1 MPGWHVAM
9 GRVLQRLFIFYP
21 KYLQHLDGMDH
32 GRQHSLSKFVDDN
45 NIGRVAGTKNGRL
58 IPDTLDWTW
67 GWRQQKPWEAQEV
80 QLLHHGLTSHV
91 SQYRLGRKLVVYLT
105 WQLIRQATALA
116 YSRLFEHNQRKLF
129 HYPHLDGADEA
140 TSTPFDC
147 ALTPSLTDLR
157 KKEVIRVWCRTI
169 KLFRNLEHM
178 SFVKSLKEVCSL

>member
-1 MPGWHVAM
+1 MDCFVSSKWAALPVSRLVIKGLMPGWHVAM

-58 IPDTLDWTW
+58 IPDTLYWTW

-80 QLLHHGLTSHV
+80 QLLHPGLTSHV

-116 YSRLFEHNQRKLF
+116 YSSCLNTTKGSYF
-129 HYPHLDGADEA
+129 
-140 TSTPFDC
+140 
-147 ALTPSLTDLR
+147 
-157 KKEVIRVWCRTI
+157 TI
-169 KLFRNLEHM
+169 LI
-178 SFVKSLKEVCSL
+178 